1 MHSRQILLPADD
13 YPRLADRL
21 AALDHDIE
29 PLLWRRDGVSLADG
43 TSIADGA
50 GNADADARFAPE
62 AAWVSISLLFSGA
75 FPAFVDAALAPGTLR
90 WTQACLAGTD
100 APPFQQLLAAG
111 VALTRSDAP
120 NDAAAEHAMSLV
132 LHTFHK
138 WEERV
143 DRRRAGVWHQIP
155 WREVR
160 GSRWLVIGFGS
171 IGRKL
176 AALARP
182 FGVVVVGARR
192 SVADAA
198 DLSAVDAMVTMEAI
212 ADELPLAD
220 VVVLACPLTDETRGL
235 VDAEFLEAM
244 RDGAVLVNIA
254 RGPVIDDD
262 ALLAAL
268 DAGRP
273 ATVVLD
279 VFDKEP
285 LPGDSPLW
293 NHPNVV
299 MTSHVGG
306 AGSGMP
312 GRNDDLFT
320 EQLDT
325 YLSGRPLRLVVD

>member
-1 MHSRQILLPADD
+1 
-13 YPRLADRL
+13 
-21 AALDHDIE
+21 
-29 PLLWRRDGVSLADG
+29 
-43 TSIADGA
+43 
-50 GNADADARFAPE
+50 
-62 AAWVSISLLFSGA
+62 
-75 FPAFVDAALAPGTLR
+75 
-90 WTQACLAGTD
+90 
-100 APPFQQLLAAG
+100 
-111 VALTRSDAP
+111 
-120 NDAAAEHAMSLV
+120 MSLV
-132 LHTFHK
+132 LHTFQK
-138 WEERV
+138 WEERI
-143 DRRRAGVWHQIP
+143 DRRRDGVWHQIP
-155 WREVR
+155 WREVC

-182 FGVVVVGARR
+182 FGAVVIGARR
-192 SVADAA
+192 SVADTA
-198 DLSAVDAMVTMEAI
+198 DLEAADAMVTMEAI

-235 VDAEFLEAM
+235 VDADFLAAM

-254 RGPVIDDD
+254 RGPVIDND

-273 ATVVLD
+273 ATAVLD
-279 VFDKEP
+279 VFDTEP

-293 NHPNVV
+293 NHHKVV

-312 GRNDDLFT
+312 GRNDDLFL

-325 YLSGRPLRLVVD
+325 YLSGRPLRLVVDD